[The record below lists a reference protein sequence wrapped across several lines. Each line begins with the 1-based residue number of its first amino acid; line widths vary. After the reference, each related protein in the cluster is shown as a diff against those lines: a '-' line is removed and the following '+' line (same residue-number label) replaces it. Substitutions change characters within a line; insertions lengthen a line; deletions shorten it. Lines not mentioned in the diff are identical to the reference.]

1 MCIGTLGAIG
11 AIASAGG
18 GLFNGIAAS
27 QAASYQ
33 STVARNNAQIAN
45 ANAQRAIAA
54 GQQQA
59 QTESLKNAAAFGAL
73 KTGLAA
79 NNIDTNSGSAVDL
92 EASQR
97 AKGQLDD
104 STALYNAQVQA
115 YGYRTNA
122 VSNEAESQLDQ
133 MTATNAPIGAALASF
148 GGLAGNAKFTS
159 WIGGTDASPFNL
171 PNIPGAGPSTGWSSL
186 PTS

>member
-1 MCIGTLGAIG
+1 MCIGTLGTIG

-45 ANAQRAIAA
+45 ANATRAIAG

-59 QTESLKNAAAFGAL
+59 QNQSLQNAAAFGAI

-79 NNIDTNSGSAVDL
+79 SNIDVNTGSAVDL
-92 EASQR
+92 QASQR
-97 AKGQLDD
+97 AKGQLDA
-104 STALYNAQVQA
+104 STTLYNSMVQA
-115 YGYRTNA
+115 YGYRTTA
-122 VSNEAESQLDQ
+122 VSDTAEAQLD
-133 MTATNAPIGAALASF
+133 TATAQNAPIGAALASF

-171 PNIPGAGPSTGWSSL
+171 PNVPGAGPSTGWSSL